1 MQVDD
6 TAAIFLNNTLVKNT
20 RKLNEV
26 NNELKKKMQE
36 VTALKEKVTT
46 FAQAP
51 KYGAYDEVNEV
62 CMLVGVDES
71 CNKVQG
77 GSLTLC
83 QIISTTGAFG
93 CPTSCRSNSNLPGKV

>member
-6 TAAIFLNNTLVKNT
+6 TAAIFLNNTLVKDT

-36 VTALKEKVTT
+36 VTALKEKVAS

-51 KYGAYDEVNEV
+51 KYGAYDDVNEV
-62 CMLVGVDES
+62 RMLAGVDEF
-71 CNKVQG
+71 CIR
-77 GSLTLC
+77 L
-83 QIISTTGAFG
+83 
-93 CPTSCRSNSNLPGKV
+93 

>member
-36 VTALKEKVTT
+36 VTALQEKVAS

-62 CMLVGVDES
+62 RMLAGVDEF
-71 CNKVQG
+71 CIR
-77 GSLTLC
+77 L
-83 QIISTTGAFG
+83 
-93 CPTSCRSNSNLPGKV
+93 